1 AQRTRSPVT
10 GHSHTKPH
18 PAGGARG
25 GLATV
30 DAAAGTKEQHAVQF
44 GALVNDCG
52 SFMDAYLYDDDKPQ
66 GSAPSVRPSWW
77 AAMMAD
83 PGTDKAWVSNNV
95 VQGHLLNHN
104 LGGPGDDMRNLTPFA
119 KSTNSQHHSYV
130 EKAAKEI
137 KARGNILHY
146 TVSVDYSKSPPSAW
160 FGGKIAAAYLAKF
173 AAGIKCVLQEYD
185 GKTRDPIGKEVTTTV
200 SNAITGQG

>member
-1 AQRTRSPVT
+1 LYERCAARANRLGRISIAGPQSTTAT
-10 GHSHTKPH
+10 GLLRR
-18 PAGGARG
+18 AVACALARG
-25 GLATV
+25 V
-30 DAAAGTKEQHAVQF
+30 DTAGP
-44 GALVNDCG
+44 C
-52 SFMDAYLYDDDKPQ
+52 
-66 GSAPSVRPSWW
+66 
-77 AAMMAD
+77 
-83 PGTDKAWVSNNV
+83 
-95 VQGHLLNHN
+95 HLLNHN